1 MPAFLDI
8 MTAYAD
14 SMGLPS
20 GAIHCIINLTPFS
33 FEEIFMSIIDYFR
46 KEDINA
52 GIKEYRQTK
61 GAMLVD
67 VRTAEEYRSGH
78 IPSAHNFPV
87 ENVKDIAR
95 LIPQKD
101 TPVYL
106 YCQSGRRA
114 VRARDKMKSMGYT
127 NVQAIGGIENYKGK
141 TV

>member
-1 MPAFLDI
+1 
-8 MTAYAD
+8 
-14 SMGLPS
+14 
-20 GAIHCIINLTPFS
+20 
-33 FEEIFMSIIDYFR
+33 MSIFDFFR

-52 GIKEYRQTK
+52 GVKEYRQTK

-67 VRTAEEYRSGH
+67 VRTVEEYRGGH

-87 ENVKDIAR
+87 ENIKDIAR
-95 LIPQKD
+95 LIPKKD

-114 VRARDKMKSMGYT
+114 VRARDKMKSLGYI
-127 NVQAIGGIENYKGK
+127 NVQAIGGIGDYKGK

>member
-1 MPAFLDI
+1 
-8 MTAYAD
+8 
-14 SMGLPS
+14 
-20 GAIHCIINLTPFS
+20 
-33 FEEIFMSIIDYFR
+33 MSIFDYFR
-46 KEDINA
+46 KADINA
-52 GIKEYRQTK
+52 GLKDYRQTK

-67 VRTAEEYRSGH
+67 VRTVEEYRGGH

-87 ENVKDIAR
+87 ENMKDIAR
-95 LIPQKD
+95 LIPKRD

-127 NVQAIGGIENYKGK
+127 NVQAIGGIEGYRGK